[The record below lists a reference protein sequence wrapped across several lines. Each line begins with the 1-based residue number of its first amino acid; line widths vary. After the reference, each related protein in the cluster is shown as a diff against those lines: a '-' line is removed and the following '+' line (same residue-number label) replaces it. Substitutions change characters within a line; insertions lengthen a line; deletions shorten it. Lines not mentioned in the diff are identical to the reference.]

1 MAERMNDENNQS
13 DVQGSTPRGELVVP
27 VLHVVCHAW
36 MAWVA
41 MVPIVI
47 QAYIIYKVSRCKK
60 FRIYIPLFKKFDKH
74 LFLDTETFK

>member
-47 QAYIIYKVSRCKK
+47 QAYIIYKQMK
-60 FRIYIPLFKKFDKH
+60 
-74 LFLDTETFK
+74 